1 MEFLYGQ
8 HLKPTFGKWDWVTDL
23 GSFQP
28 QWEQAVI
35 WKWESNDKVQKEIEV
50 GLRVAQE
57 IIILTHDKEGRAQR
71 ALEKEELQTLLL
83 IGKKKKHLDMGV
95 GQAFKGRIGRI

>member
-1 MEFLYGQ
+1 M
-8 HLKPTFGKWDWVTDL
+8 
-23 GSFQP
+23 
-28 QWEQAVI
+28 I

>member
-1 MEFLYGQ
+1 MG
-8 HLKPTFGKWDWVTDL
+8 
-23 GSFQP
+23 
-28 QWEQAVI
+28 
-35 WKWESNDKVQKEIEV
+35 SNDKVQKEIEV

-71 ALEKEELQTLLL
+71 ALEKEELQTFLL
-83 IGKKKKHLDMGV
+83 IGKKKKQLDMSV